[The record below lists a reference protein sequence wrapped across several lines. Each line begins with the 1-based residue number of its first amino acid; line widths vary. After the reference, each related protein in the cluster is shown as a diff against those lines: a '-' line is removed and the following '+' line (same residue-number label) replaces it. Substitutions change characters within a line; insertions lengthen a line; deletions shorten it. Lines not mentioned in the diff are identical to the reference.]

1 MSVPRVALAELIREA
16 DPGFA
21 SGERSPDGVL
31 QVRMNCVD
39 NDGGLDLAVA
49 PRVPAIPRLSRYL
62 LEPGDVLF
70 NATNSPELVG
80 KSALFTGSDEPVTF
94 SNHFLRLRVRVD
106 RLEPSYLVRW
116 LARQW
121 KRRVFEG
128 MCTQWV
134 NQASVRGDR
143 LLQLKVPLPPLA
155 EQRRIAAILDIAD
168 GIRRKRRESL
178 RLLDE
183 FLRSAF
189 LEMFGDPVRNEK
201 GWEVVKLDQVASIVS
216 GVTIGRK
223 LGDEDVVSVPY
234 LRVANV
240 QDGYL
245 DLTEVKPTDATPKE
259 AAQYRLEAG
268 DILLTEGGDPDK
280 LGRGAVWRGEIDGC
294 IHQNHVFRVR
304 ITGGAFA
311 PEYLSALL
319 SSAYG
324 KRYFLKAAKQTTG
337 IASINRTQLGG
348 FPVIRAPIGVQE
360 RYAAMVLRVRAV
372 KERFGDATLSSDH
385 LFDSL
390 AQRAFSGAG
399 LHA

>member
-1 MSVPRVALAELIREA
+1 LAELIREA

-128 MCTQWV
+128 MCAQWV
-134 NQASVRGDR
+134 NQASVRCDR

-155 EQRRIAAILDIAD
+155 EQRRIAAVLDKAD
-168 GIRRKRRESL
+168 AIRRKRRESL

-183 FLRSAF
+183 LLRSAF

-201 GWEVVKLDQVASIVS
+201 GWDVAPLEDLIDPARPITYGILKPGPDTPGGVPYVRVVDMANGTVKRTGVKRTTRAIAEAYRRSVLRAGDLLLSIRGHVGRIALVPDELEAANITQDTARLALLPGHSTAYVAASLTSSPMQSHMRRYVK
-216 GVTIGRK
+216 GVAVTGIN
-223 LGDEDVVSVPY
+223 LGDVKKLPVPTPPLELQQRFTSVA
-234 LRVANV
+234 LRHSRMSAR
-240 QDGYL
+240 
-245 DLTEVKPTDATPKE
+245 ARE
-259 AAQYRLEAG
+259 AQE
-268 DILLTEGGDPDK
+268 
-280 LGRGAVWRGEIDGC
+280 
-294 IHQNHVFRVR
+294 
-304 ITGGAFA
+304 
-311 PEYLSALL
+311 
-319 SSAYG
+319 
-324 KRYFLKAAKQTTG
+324 TT
-337 IASINRTQLGG
+337 R
-348 FPVIRAPIGVQE
+348 R
-360 RYAAMVLRVRAV
+360 
-372 KERFGDATLSSDH
+372 

-390 AQRAFSGAG
+390 AQRAFREHSE
-399 LHA
+399 